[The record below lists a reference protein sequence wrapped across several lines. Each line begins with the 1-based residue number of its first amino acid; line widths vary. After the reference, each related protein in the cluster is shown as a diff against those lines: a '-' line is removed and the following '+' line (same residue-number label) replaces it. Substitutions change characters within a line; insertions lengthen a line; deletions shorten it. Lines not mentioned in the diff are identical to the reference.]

1 MPPKSVEDTIEKM
14 RKGAAVHFTD
24 LANVCRHYF
33 GEPRI
38 VGSHHIFKMPW
49 AGDPRVNI
57 QNDKNKAKAYQ
68 VRQVLAALDR
78 LTVEALARQKASEKK
93 KKK

>member
-1 MPPKSVEDTIEKM
+1 MPPKSIEDTVEKM
-14 RKGAAVHFTD
+14 RRGVAIYFTE

-49 AGDPRVNI
+49 AGDPRINI

-78 LTVEALARQKASEKK
+78 LAAEALARQKATEKK
-93 KKK
+93 KK